1 VQTEPP
7 TPLTSQRRIEIQDL
21 YDRFGTIHKGDT
33 PPIQIEEDRVDENA
47 AAAIENVRQQYA
59 MRVGEPL
66 NEPLSDLRFHIDRC
80 FAACGVEN
88 GYPWTGF
95 DYEFAF
101 LENMS
106 ALFTPK
112 LNFRS
117 ANYPENQFKN
127 RYANVLPPEQT
138 RVILTT
144 IKGIPD
150 SDYINANHLDGLAEN
165 TKGRYLGIQGPLDET
180 ANDFWRM
187 MWEQNASVVV
197 MVTREIEGERVKCAQ
212 YWPEGETPVRLF
224 GIFEVTCLDS
234 QLKND
239 IITRRFMLKNTKTNV
254 ERPVYHF
261 QYIEW
266 PDHGVPASG
275 QIFLGLVDVVDKF
288 NPTGNAIV
296 VHCVPEDHEILTD
309 RGFMDLD
316 AYKAATAAGDAV
328 RVAGYE
334 PRTQQLVFET
344 PRRLV
349 ANERGAQQLVEFA
362 ATHETRR
369 AWSADSAERGRV
381 GDAAGMSVLVT
392 AGHDM
397 FVQTDDGAAAGTPYR
412 KVKARELLDGATNRV
427 RHLGAAVNGVR
438 ACDAAPAAAYVDALG
453 LASAEQEAAFV
464 EFYGAWLSE
473 SGSLV
478 RDDAGAWQIVL
489 EQRASDQCA
498 DVCALLTR
506 AGLVEGEAWSHVE
519 SASGLAVVRVVEPRW
534 VALFVQQY
542 RQLFDASV
550 DDAAAAQYD
559 AVSWAGGSH
568 MAPEP
573 GVGAK
578 WLAHWVWTLDAPR
591 LRCLLRGLSRA
602 HGKLDRSIDTA
613 SARFR
618 DELVR
623 AALMAGDAAHFV
635 EASGGGAWRV
645 VYGESGRAPTTSKA
659 AGEVRARAYAGR
671 TWCFEMPSG
680 FIVARRAHKDAA
692 GVVSKASQPVV
703 LGNCS
708 AGIGRTGTFCVVH
721 ACLEKY
727 RQDLAKGFAEP
738 TIDVLGTVLHFRK
751 QRPGMVQTL
760 EQLIYCYNTIL
771 EWIERRSASTRVC
784 YALCDFEPLDFER
797 IPTEHPF
804 LLDLVKDEPLTV
816 LHRRSDGWCK
826 AINQYDEIGYVSVYY
841 LNPFRY
847 AQDYPDDEPLPSL
860 EAPLPACQRDDVR
873 PRPAEPQGPTPA
885 EIAAMQAEEARQ
897 EREAAAEANARAAA
911 AGAAAAGGAASTGE
925 VAPNETPAQRAA
937 RHASYLEG
945 TMRVAD
951 TAPAFIMAE
960 RIIGTWKAQKTQMN
974 DASPRPAL
982 MSNVKQMRS
991 DGTYTNLIMDN
1002 VAQGRYRI
1010 EDVGGKK
1017 FRLVTVEKSKRLVEE
1032 LDIEVL
1038 DGDQLVVAN
1047 QDDPQF
1053 AIRIFYLRTEPTGE
1067 LLLAQVEAKKAK
1079 KREKKLARE
1088 QQRTLG
1094 GSGTPGMPPAPP
1106 QLSSASPMA
1115 PPSPDEDDAPPPAPV
1130 AARVPPSRA
1139 TPSAAGSL
1147 SRQQPPSRPGLAP
1160 SAARQQAPP
1169 ARAGESAT
1177 LTMPRR
1183 PGPAATPASSGEATS
1198 MLTMPRRPVP
1208 TPGGGGSPAVSRPPP
1223 AAEPAPPVSGGLG
1236 LPPPPP
1242 GAGGGGGNLPP
1253 PPGGNGTLGRA
1264 PARQP
1269 GAAPARGGLPPPVGG
1284 GTLPP
1289 APAGGAAGSGRPMP
1303 TPAGRPGAAAP
1314 GQQSRGALP
1323 APPGRGA
1330 APAGAPAAAPAAGA
1344 ARAPPGGAV
1353 PGGPGRRG
1361 PTPTPPGR
1369 RGPGAAAPAPAAA
1382 AAAPPEP
1389 SDDDW

>member
-1 VQTEPP
+1 LLAHSLHTDSLCFV
-7 TPLTSQRRIEIQDL
+7 SIEIQDL

-106 ALFTPK
+106 ALYSSK

-150 SDYINANHLDGLAEN
+150 SDYINANHLDGLAEG

-212 YWPEGETPVRLF
+212 YWPEGETPVRMF

-239 IITRRFMLKNTKTNV
+239 IITRRFTLKNTKTNV

-275 QIFLGLVDVVDKF
+275 QIFLGLVDVVDKI

-309 RGFMDLD
+309 RGFMDLA
-316 AYKAATAAGDAV
+316 AYKAAIGAGHAV

-334 PRTQQLVFET
+334 PHSQHLVFET

-349 ANERGAQQLVEFA
+349 TNERATQELVEFSA
-362 ATHETRR
+362 AHETRR
-369 AWSADSAERGRV
+369 AWSDDSAELGRV
-381 GDAAGMSVLVT
+381 ADAAGMSVLVT
-392 AGHDM
+392 PGHDM
-397 FVQTDDGAAAGTPYR
+397 FVQNDDGHYR
-412 KVKARELLDGATNRV
+412 KVTARQLLDADDSH
-427 RHLGAAVNGVR
+427 RHLGAAVSGVR
-438 ACDAAPAAAYVDALG
+438 GDDATTTTTTSPPYVAALG
-453 LASAEQEAAFV
+453 LQTAEQDAAFV
-464 EFYGAWLSE
+464 ELYGAWLGE

-478 RDDAGAWQIVL
+478 RDVGGAWQIVF
-489 EQRASDQCA
+489 EQRVSADGA
-498 DVCALLTR
+498 DVRALLVR
-506 AGLVEGEAWSHVE
+506 AGLVEGEQWSYVE
-519 SASGLAVVRVVEPRW
+519 SASGLAVVRVSDATW
-534 VALFVQQY
+534 VAYFATQY
-542 RQLFDASV
+542 AHLYERSGAV
-550 DDAAAAQYD
+550 EQYD
-559 AVSWAGGSH
+559 AVSCASGSF
-568 MAPEP
+568 MAPERELA
-573 GVGAK
+573 GAAK
-578 WLAHWVWTLDAPR
+578 WLWHWVWTLDAAR

-602 HGKLDRSIDTA
+602 APPSSRGKLDQSIETA

-623 AALMAGDAAHFV
+623 VALMAGHAAHFV
-635 EASGGGAWRV
+635 ASATAPAWHV
-645 VYGESGRAPTTSKA
+645 VFGESGRVPTTSKA
-659 AGEVRARAYAGR
+659 RGEVCARRYTGR

-680 FIVARRAHKDAA
+680 FIVARRAHKDAS

-721 ACLEKY
+721 ACLQKY
-727 RQDLAKGFAEP
+727 RQDLSKGIAEP
-738 TIDVLGTVLHFRK
+738 TIDVLGAVLHFRK

-771 EWIERRSASTRVC
+771 EWIERRSTSTRTC

-816 LHRRSDGWCK
+816 LHRRADGWCK

-860 EAPLPACQRDDVR
+860 EAQLPACQRDDVR

-885 EIAAMQAEEARQ
+885 ELAAMQAEEARQ
-897 EREAAAEANARAAA
+897 AREAAEANARASAA
-911 AGAAAAGGAASTGE
+911 PAGGAPAGE
-925 VAPNETPAQRAA
+925 VAASETPAQRAA
-937 RHASYLEG
+937 RHQSYLES

-974 DASPRPAL
+974 NASPRPAL

-1010 EDVGGKK
+1010 EDIGGKK

-1032 LDIEVL
+1032 LDIELL

-1067 LLLAQVEAKKAK
+1067 LMLAQVEAKKAK

-1088 QQRTLG
+1088 QQRTLSSS
-1094 GSGTPGMPPAPP
+1094 GSPAIPPA
-1106 QLSSASPMA
+1106 LSSASPA
-1115 PPSPDEDDAPPPAPV
+1115 SPPSPTEDDEVPPPVPTASRLP
-1130 AARVPPSRA
+1130 PPSRVAPAGGAAPPGRQQA
-1139 TPSAAGSL
+1139 TPAT
-1147 SRQQPPSRPGLAP
+1147 RPGAP
-1160 SAARQQAPP
+1160 SARQPAP

-1183 PGPAATPASSGEATS
+1183 PGPTPTPASSEASS

-1208 TPGGGGSPAVSRPPP
+1208 TAPGGGASASPVVSRPPP
-1223 AAEPAPPVSGGLG
+1223 AEPTQQPPAQQPPTGGLS
-1236 LPPPPP
+1236 LPPPPA
-1242 GAGGGGGNLPP
+1242 GANLPP
-1253 PPGGNGTLGRA
+1253 PATRGPGTLGRTAGGA
-1264 PARQP
+1264 P
-1269 GAAPARGGLPPPVGG
+1269 PALGGLPPPMTSGG
-1284 GTLPP
+1284 NGSP
-1289 APAGGAAGSGRPMP
+1289 APATGGSGRPMP
-1303 TPAGRPGAAAP
+1303 TPGRPGPAGA
-1314 GQQSRGALP
+1314 GQSRGALP
-1323 APPGRGA
+1323 TPAGRAPPGGA
-1330 APAGAPAAAPAAGA
+1330 TPPAPAAGA
-1344 ARAPPGGAV
+1344 AGRAPPAAAGA
-1353 PGGPGRRG
+1353 PGPARARG

-1369 RGPGAAAPAPAAA
+1369 RGPGAAPPAPTA
-1382 AAAPPEP
+1382 AAAPPPPEP
-1389 SDDDW
+1389 TDDEW

>member
-1 VQTEPP
+1 LKKKKKKRPAVCMECGTGKVCAKIQKKAEVLWLCRSCT
-7 TPLTSQRRIEIQDL
+7 IEIQDL

-66 NEPLSDLRFHIDRC
+66 NEPLTDLRFHIDRC

-101 LENMS
+101 VENFS
-106 ALFTPK
+106 ALLTSK

-150 SDYINANHLDGLAEN
+150 SDYINANHLDGLADN

-212 YWPEGETPVRLF
+212 YWPEGEMPVRLF

-239 IITRRFMLKNTKTNV
+239 IITRRFTLKNTKTNV

-296 VHCVPEDHEILTD
+296 VHCVPDDHEILTE

-316 AYKAATAAGDAV
+316 TYKAATADGDVV

-334 PRTQQLVFET
+334 PHTQQMRFEA
-344 PRRLV
+344 PHRLV
-349 ANERGAQQLVEFA
+349 TNERAAQQLVEFST
-362 ATHETRR
+362 TH
-369 AWSADSAERGRV
+369 
-381 GDAAGMSVLVT
+381 MSVLVT
-392 AGHDM
+392 PGHDM
-397 FVQTDDGAAAGTPYR
+397 YVQSDDNDSSGEYR
-412 KVKARELLDGATNRV
+412 KVKAEQLLDDESV
-427 RHLGAAVNGVR
+427 RHLGAAINGVR
-438 ACDAAPAAAYVDALG
+438 SDVVAPYVDAL
-453 LASAEQEAAFV
+453 AIRTVEQELAFV
-464 EFYGAWLSE
+464 EFYGAWLGE

-478 RDDAGAWQIVL
+478 RDGADDSCQIVF
-489 EQRASDQCA
+489 EQRDECDA
-498 DVCALLTR
+498 DACALLTR
-506 AGLVEGEAWSHVE
+506 AGLAQEGWSHVE
-519 SASGLAVVRVVEPRW
+519 SANGFAVVRVFEPRW
-534 VALFVQQY
+534 VSFFVQQ
-542 RQLFDASV
+542 QEGEKSV
-550 DDAAAAQYD
+550 AQ
-559 AVSWAGGSH
+559 
-568 MAPEP
+568 
-573 GVGAK
+573 
-578 WLAHWVWTLDAPR
+578 WVWSLDATR
-591 LRCLLRGLSRA
+591 LQCLLRGLSRQ
-602 HGKLDRSIDTA
+602 HSKLDRFVDTTSI
-613 SARFR
+613 RFR
-618 DELVR
+618 DELLR
-623 AALMAGDAAHFV
+623 IALMAGHAARFESLDAAV
-635 EASGGGAWRV
+635 WRV
-645 VYGESGRAPTTSKA
+645 VFGSSGRTPTTSKA
-659 AGEVRARAYAGR
+659 CLREFTGR

-692 GVVSKASQPVV
+692 GVVTMASQPVV

-727 RQDLAKGFAEP
+727 RQDLAKGIAEP
-738 TIDVLGTVLHFRK
+738 AIDVLGTVLHFRK

-816 LHRRSDGWCK
+816 LHRRNDGWCK

-873 PRPAEPQGPTPA
+873 PRPPEPQGPTPA

-897 EREAAAEANARAAA
+897 EREAAEASARASSAKPTSAAA
-911 AGAAAAGGAASTGE
+911 AATSSTSGE
-925 VAPNETPAQRAA
+925 VAPNESPAERAS
-937 RHASYLEG
+937 RHMSYLEG

-1088 QQRTLG
+1088 QQRTLTN
-1094 GSGTPGMPPAPP
+1094 SGTLGVPAAAAPS
-1106 QLSSASPMA
+1106 LSS
-1115 PPSPDEDDAPPPAPV
+1115 PSPNDDDDDEAPPPVPV
-1130 AARVPPSRA
+1130 AARAPPSRA
-1139 TPSAAGSL
+1139 APSATNSL
-1147 SRQQPPSRPGLAP
+1147 SRQPPPARAATGGVAPSVARQQQQPPSRV
-1160 SAARQQAPP
+1160 
-1169 ARAGESAT
+1169 GESAT

-1183 PGPAATPASSGEATS
+1183 PGPAATPASSEATS

-1208 TPGGGGSPAVSRPPP
+1208 GTPANNSPAPRPAP
-1223 AAEPAPPVSGGLG
+1223 AEPTPPSSGLA
-1236 LPPPPP
+1236 LPPPP
-1242 GAGGGGGNLPP
+1242 AGGGSLPP
-1253 PPGGNGTLGRA
+1253 PPGGNGGTLGRTPA

-1269 GAAPARGGLPPPVGG
+1269 GPGGPAPARGGLPPA
-1284 GTLPP
+1284 P
-1289 APAGGAAGSGRPMP
+1289 APAAGAAAGSGRPMP
-1303 TPAGRPGAAAP
+1303 TPAGRPAAAA

-1323 APPGRGA
+1323 APPGRVGA
-1330 APAGAPAAAPAAGA
+1330 PVGGVARTPPGPAGGPAGGPAT
-1344 ARAPPGGAV
+1344 
-1353 PGGPGRRG
+1353 PGRRG

-1369 RGPGAAAPAPAAA
+1369 RGPPAAAPAPAAA
-1382 AAAPPEP
+1382 VAAPPPPAVAAPPPPEP
-1389 SDDDW
+1389 TEEEDW